1 MQKEHVPFLRQYVI
15 FAHSPN
21 KFSIFR
27 TAQII
32 NMTASGHSTR
42 FLTATQKSDHITQ
55 YWKPFIGFQ
64 YNIEL
69 LFKSFCY
76 LTNLSPVHALLI
88 WCRSCNYS
96 QSDLSL
102 RLLSLLGSCS
112 LEQVACWSEINYNCA
127 HIQNPLYLPGLT
139 LSRCCCFVYA
149 VFTAIKPH
157 KPAQVWLCLLFFSKW
172 FI

>member
-96 QSDLSL
+96 QSQTSVWGCSHYWGPALWNKLPADLRSTTTVHIFRILFIYLDLHLTGAVVLFMLFSL
-102 RLLSLLGSCS
+102 
-112 LEQVACWSEINYNCA
+112 
-127 HIQNPLYLPGLT
+127 P
-139 LSRCCCFVYA
+139 
-149 VFTAIKPH
+149 
-157 KPAQVWLCLLFFSKW
+157 
-172 FI
+172 